1 MTKLTEPWS
10 SVLKQHMQDIDIQQA
25 DGWEIESI
33 GEIQYDQWRT
43 AFDNFWIKRGVD
55 PNLDDYGRPRR
66 HQRPQFNN
74 HVKSTSN

>member
-1 MTKLTEPWS
+1 
-10 SVLKQHMQDIDIQQA
+10 MQDIDIQQA
-25 DGWEIESI
+25 DGWEIEAI

-55 PNLDDYGRPRR
+55 PDLDDYGRSRR